1 MRRFGTFGAPFSTFL
16 HLLGTG
22 EGRVAAVR
30 WTAQTTLR
38 QRCAVGQLHRRCCGE
53 NTQVRGI
60 VHRHTRDSCPGR
72 GSRGSVGGRLE
83 PLSSSADR
91 RISGAKREKRPAVF
105 QDAMGTASD
114 RPTALVT
121 GANRG
126 LGLETS
132 VQLRAKGFRV
142 VLTSRDEKKGTA
154 AVRGLDPDGGDAM
167 YHQLDITDRASISSV
182 AKDLPALVPRLDLLV
197 NNAGIGSWGA
207 DRRASVRTIA
217 TNYFGS
223 RDVTD
228 ALLPFIADGG
238 RIVMVSSGLGELS
251 YMGRDLRPRFADP
264 SLNRP
269 ALDSLVNSY
278 LSDLEKGEAKSA
290 GWPSA
295 YSVSKVAMNAL
306 TRILARELAP
316 RKIRINSVCPG
327 WVRTD
332 MGGPGANRSVEVG
345 ARSIVL
351 GAMLPDDAT
360 GGFYR
365 DGKRIPW

>member
-1 MRRFGTFGAPFSTFL
+1 MRSRNLKCIAP
-16 HLLGTG
+16 LGP
-22 EGRVAAVR
+22 E
-30 WTAQTTLR
+30 
-38 QRCAVGQLHRRCCGE
+38 
-53 NTQVRGI
+53 
-60 VHRHTRDSCPGR
+60 
-72 GSRGSVGGRLE
+72 
-83 PLSSSADR
+83 
-91 RISGAKREKRPAVF
+91 
-105 QDAMGTASD
+105 AMGTTESD

-132 VQLRAKGFRV
+132 IQLRAKGFRV

-154 AVRGLDPDGGDAM
+154 AVRGLDPGGGDVL
-167 YHQLDITDRASISSV
+167 YHPLDITDRASISAV

-207 DRRASVRTIA
+207 DRRASARTIA

-228 ALLPFIADGG
+228 ALLPFIPNGG
-238 RIVMVSSGLGELS
+238 RVVMVSSGLGELS
-251 YMGRDLRPRFADP
+251 TMGRDLRPRFADP
-264 SLNRP
+264 SLTRA
-269 ALDSLVNSY
+269 ALDSLVNAY
-278 LSDLEKGEAKSA
+278 LTALENGDAKSA

-295 YSVSKVAMNAL
+295 YSVSKVSLNAF
-306 TRILARELAP
+306 TRILSRERSP
-316 RKIRINSVCPG
+316 RGVRVNSVCPG

-332 MGGPGANRSVEVG
+332 MGGLGASRSVEVG

-351 GAMLPDDAT
+351 AATLPGDAT

-365 DGKRIPW
+365 DGKKIPW

>member
-1 MRRFGTFGAPFSTFL
+1 MVWRAG
-16 HLLGTG
+16 
-22 EGRVAAVR
+22 
-30 WTAQTTLR
+30 
-38 QRCAVGQLHRRCCGE
+38 
-53 NTQVRGI
+53 
-60 VHRHTRDSCPGR
+60 
-72 GSRGSVGGRLE
+72 
-83 PLSSSADR
+83 
-91 RISGAKREKRPAVF
+91 
-105 QDAMGTASD
+105 MGTDASD
-114 RPTALVT
+114 RPAALVT

-142 VLTSRDEKKGTA
+142 VLTSRDKKKGNA
-154 AVRGLDPDGGDAM
+154 AVRGLDPDGGDVL

-182 AKDLPALVPRLDLLV
+182 ARDLPALVPRLDLLV
-197 NNAGIGSWGA
+197 NKAGIGSWGA

-228 ALLPFIADGG
+228 ALLPFIPSGG
-238 RIVMVSSGLGELS
+238 RVVIVSSGLGELS
-251 YMGRDLRPRFADP
+251 YMGRDLRPRFADS
-264 SLNRP
+264 SLTRP

-278 LSDLEKGEAKSA
+278 LTALEDGDVKSA

-295 YSVSKVAMNAL
+295 YSVSKVALNSL

-316 RKIRINSVCPG
+316 RKISINSVCPG

-332 MGGPGANRSVEVG
+332 MGGPGANRSVQVG

-351 GAMLPDDAT
+351 GATLSEDAT

-365 DGKRIPW
+365 DGKRIDW

>member
-1 MRRFGTFGAPFSTFL
+1 
-16 HLLGTG
+16 
-22 EGRVAAVR
+22 
-30 WTAQTTLR
+30 
-38 QRCAVGQLHRRCCGE
+38 
-53 NTQVRGI
+53 
-60 VHRHTRDSCPGR
+60 
-72 GSRGSVGGRLE
+72 
-83 PLSSSADR
+83 
-91 RISGAKREKRPAVF
+91 
-105 QDAMGTASD
+105 MGTASD

-142 VLTSRDEKKGTA
+142 VLTSRDEKKGIA
-154 AVRGLDPDGGDAM
+154 AVRGLPPEGDEVL
-167 YHQLDITDRASISSV
+167 YHRLDITDRASVSAV
-182 AKDLPALVPRLDLLV
+182 AKDLPNLVPRLDLLV
-197 NNAGIGSWGA
+197 NNAIGSWGA
-207 DRRASVRTIA
+207 DRRASARTVA

-228 ALLPFIADGG
+228 ALLPVIADGG

-264 SLNRP
+264 SLTRL

-306 TRILARELAP
+306 TRILARELAS

-351 GAMLPDDAT
+351 GATLPDDAT

>member
-1 MRRFGTFGAPFSTFL
+1 MDT
-16 HLLGTG
+16 
-22 EGRVAAVR
+22 AV
-30 WTAQTTLR
+30 
-38 QRCAVGQLHRRCCGE
+38 
-53 NTQVRGI
+53 
-60 VHRHTRDSCPGR
+60 
-72 GSRGSVGGRLE
+72 
-83 PLSSSADR
+83 
-91 RISGAKREKRPAVF
+91 
-105 QDAMGTASD
+105 SD
-114 RPTALVT
+114 RPVALVT

-132 VQLRAKGFRV
+132 RQLRDKVFRV

-154 AVRGLDPDGGDAM
+154 ATHRLDPAGGDVL
-167 YHQLDITDRASISSV
+167 YHQLDVTDRGSISAL
-182 AKDLPALVPRLDLLV
+182 AKDLPGLASRLDVLV
-197 NNAGIGSWGA
+197 NNAGVGSWGA

-228 ALLPFIADGG
+228 ALLPFIPDGG
-238 RIVMVSSGLGELS
+238 RVVMVSSGLGELS
-251 YMGRDLRPRFADP
+251 YMGRDLRPRFADS
-264 SLNRP
+264 SLTRP

-306 TRILARELAP
+306 TRILARALAP
-316 RKIRINSVCPG
+316 RKIRVNSVCPG

-365 DGKRIPW
+365 DGKRIPF